1 MDLKIEPMIEDKV
14 EVPNPNKIVLLPWNE
29 PELGTVDVFASD
41 NPFYPAC
48 IGISLFLYLC
58 VTFHSIPLLTSLPQ
72 FLIWFL
78 SFKPTCF
85 FLFEAT

>member
-1 MDLKIEPMIEDKV
+1 MIETHAMDLKIDPMIKDKV

-48 IGISLFLYLC
+48 IGISLFLY
-58 VTFHSIPLLTSLPQ
+58 
-72 FLIWFL
+72 
-78 SFKPTCF
+78 
-85 FLFEAT
+85 